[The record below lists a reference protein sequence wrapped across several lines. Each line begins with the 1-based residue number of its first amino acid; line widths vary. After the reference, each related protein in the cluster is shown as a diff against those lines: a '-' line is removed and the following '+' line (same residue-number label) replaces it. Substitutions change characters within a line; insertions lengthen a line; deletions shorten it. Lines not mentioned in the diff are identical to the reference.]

1 MPVCTCTRVQYS
13 GPHVEWIFGP
23 TTRPAYFT
31 FLSGRRSFR
40 PPSGHHIHLTIRTL
54 ELTSVTYRVGRSSG
68 DKRAKNQPRNPTD
81 ASVSGRIGWSRP
93 RAENSLASGE
103 SRGRSIG
110 LKGRF
115 WARFSTRWAPNW
127 TACVCSVCVN
137 FDGCYAAAAPASCMC
152 SANIASHNS
161 WRCFKKYS
169 GPTSEAI
176 TSLEDDILK
185 KRFHFYDM
193 RLLGYI

>member
-1 MPVCTCTRVQYS
+1 MLRAVSALLLKFSLPPTSKYYILYTTSLMTAMPVCTCTRVQYG

-68 DKRAKNQPRNPTD
+68 EINVQKISPNNPTD

-103 SRGRSIG
+103 LRGRSFG

-115 WARFSTRWAPNW
+115 WTQFYTRWAPNW
-127 TACVCSVCVN
+127 TACVL
-137 FDGCYAAAAPASCMC
+137 
-152 SANIASHNS
+152 
-161 WRCFKKYS
+161 CFY
-169 GPTSEAI
+169 
-176 TSLEDDILK
+176 
-185 KRFHFYDM
+185 
-193 RLLGYI
+193 